1 MNSDD
6 DEAAVLDEA
15 QVTLQEA
22 AQRIRLVR
30 NLLRTGGVEDS
41 PNYRELTYRVSS
53 ALAMTEAAYVE
64 ARRRARDKGQ

>member
-30 NLLRTGGVEDS
+30 NRLRTGGVEDS
-41 PNYRELTYRVSS
+41 PNYRELTHRVSS